1 MEPVARDPVALRRCG
16 CSFQTVLS
24 IASSKGGIMRR
35 YLTVAVAV
43 TAASVL
49 LMSSASAATVVV
61 QLGRTEQHYF
71 HLGDPAK
78 GEFKVAVAGELV
90 DLDGNG
96 TADALQGATRMTKI
110 RKVLRLQVD
119 SVSLQRQIGGVWRL
133 EAVAGPKNSG
143 TASSVLLKTPTVGFC
158 EGSTATRLYRIR
170 QAGSVRWSDL
180 RLGHQVQFS
189 GQFLARIL
197 NDDPACS
204 ADLSLTKSASD
215 NEVTGPDQTFTYS
228 LTAHNSGPIAGTN
241 VEVSDSW
248 PVGLDA
254 PTGLPTGCIYAAS
267 ARVVICSLGTMAVG
281 ATETIT
287 LNARTNAD
295 VTAQESLDNTAIL
308 SSDTADPNPANNTA
322 TATVIVTL

>member
-1 MEPVARDPVALRRCG
+1 MP
-16 CSFQTVLS
+16 
-24 IASSKGGIMRR
+24 
-35 YLTVAVAV
+35 TVAVAF
-43 TAASVL
+43 TAAFAL
-49 LMSSASAATVVV
+49 LVSSASAATVVV

-71 HLGDPAK
+71 HLGDPAR

-110 RKVLRLQVD
+110 RRVLRLQVD
-119 SVSLQRQIGGVWRL
+119 SVSLERNIGGVWQL
-133 EAVAGPKNSG
+133 EAVAGPRNSG

-158 EGSTATRLYRIR
+158 EGSTETRLYRIR
-170 QAGSVRWSDL
+170 QVGSVRWTDL
-180 RLGHQVQFS
+180 RLGHQVQLS

-215 NEVTGPDQTFTYS
+215 NEVTGPDQEYTYS
-228 LTAHNSGPIAGTN
+228 LTVHNGGPIAATN

-254 PTGLPTGCIYAAS
+254 PTGLPTGCVFAAS
-267 ARVVICSLGTMAVG
+267 ARVVICSLGTMTAG
-281 ATETIT
+281 ATEVIT
-287 LNARTNAD
+287 LNAVTNGD
-295 VTAQESLDNTAIL
+295 VTAQESLDNTAIVN
-308 SSDTADPNPANNTA
+308 SDTADPDAANNTA
-322 TATVIVTL
+322 TASVIVTL